1 MSFLSESNK
10 LLRLYQ
16 VWPQRGQYD
25 SIVDESDAFF
35 GWLSREQGSQPLVR
49 KLKGADEIQKF
60 LELNG
65 HLIGANTA
73 GRKEQRFTANIATL
87 VSPLGETLPANVASH
102 CQAIDVGL
110 HGIRLIS
117 DSYLLDIPKVLLNLA
132 PASFPISIYR
142 LEGETVWTG
151 SSDEGFLIGVKLIET
166 EDFERW
172 CADFETRFGA
182 TLK

>member
-16 VWPQRGQYD
+16 VWPHRGQYD
-25 SIVDESDAFF
+25 SIADESDAFF
-35 GWLSREQGSQPLVR
+35 GWLAREQGSLAVVQ
-49 KLKGADEIQKF
+49 KLKGADEVQKF
-60 LELNG
+60 LELNR
-65 HLIGANTA
+65 HLLGNNTA
-73 GRKEQRFTANIATL
+73 GRMEQRFTANIATL
-87 VSPLGETLPANVASH
+87 VSPMGETLPTSVTSR

-117 DSYLLDIPKVLLNLA
+117 ESYLLDMTKVLLNLA
-132 PASFPISIYR
+132 PASLPVSIYR

-172 CADFETRFGA
+172 CADFETRFG
-182 TLK
+182 TPLK